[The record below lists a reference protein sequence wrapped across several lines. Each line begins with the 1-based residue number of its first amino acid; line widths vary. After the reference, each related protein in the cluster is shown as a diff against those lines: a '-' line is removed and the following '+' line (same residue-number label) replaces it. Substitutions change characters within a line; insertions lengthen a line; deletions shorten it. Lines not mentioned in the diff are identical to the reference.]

1 MVRLDSCAPGA
12 IVTVRGSEQT
22 GYIVESGQG
31 RFDAPAK
38 RRDFCRATSM
48 STPPLKSWRTLIS
61 AAELAPHL
69 ADPDWLVVDCRFEL
83 GKPER
88 GEDAYRAGHIP
99 HAIYAHL
106 DRDLAAPITPTS
118 GRHPLPQP
126 DQFAATLTRWG
137 MTSSTQVVAYDAD
150 NAAYAARLWWLLRW
164 VGHEA
169 VAVLDGGFKA
179 WIAAGLPTSTE
190 VARRRAGHFVARP
203 NRDLWLDTGEVA
215 ERAQRADWRLLDAR
229 APERFAGKVEPIDA
243 VAGHV
248 PGARNHPFAT
258 NLGSD
263 GRFAPVQELRQRFA
277 QSQDGVADDH
287 TIVMCGS
294 GVTACNLLLAME
306 AAGKRGARLY
316 AGSWSEWIREPSR
329 PVEKGS
335 G

>member
-1 MVRLDSCAPGA
+1 MTTRPG
-12 IVTVRGSEQT
+12 
-22 GYIVESGQG
+22 
-31 RFDAPAK
+31 
-38 RRDFCRATSM
+38 
-48 STPPLKSWRTLIS
+48 TLFRSLIPV
-61 AAELAPHL
+61 AELAPHV
-69 ADPDWLVVDCRFEL
+69 ADPDWLIVDCRFEL
-83 GKPER
+83 GKPET
-88 GEDAYRAGHIP
+88 GERAYAAGHIP

-106 DRDLAAPITPTS
+106 DRDLASAVTPQT
-118 GRHPLPQP
+118 GRHPLPDP
-126 DQFAATLTRWG
+126 DEFAALLAGWG
-137 MTSSTQVVAYDAD
+137 MTPATQVVAYDAD

-179 WIAAGLPTSTE
+179 WTAAGLPTTTE
-190 VARRRAGHFVARP
+190 VPRRPPGRFAARP
-203 NRDLWLDTGEVA
+203 NRDMWLDAREVA
-215 ERAQRADWRLLDAR
+215 ERVQRADWRLLDAR
-229 APERFAGKVEPIDA
+229 APERFAGAVEPIDP

-248 PGARNHPFAT
+248 PGARNHPFAS

-263 GRFAPVQELRQRFA
+263 SRFAPAQELQRRFA

-316 AGSWSEWIREPSR
+316 AGSWSEWIRDAQR
-329 PVEKGS
+329 PVAKGAGS

>member
-1 MVRLDSCAPGA
+1 MPTRS
-12 IVTVRGSEQT
+12 
-22 GYIVESGQG
+22 
-31 RFDAPAK
+31 
-38 RRDFCRATSM
+38 
-48 STPPLKSWRTLIS
+48 PPFKTLIS
-61 AAELAPHL
+61 AAELAPHV
-69 ADPDWLVVDCRFEL
+69 ADPDWLVIDCRFEL
-83 GKPER
+83 GKPDTGER
-88 GEDAYRAGHIP
+88 AYAAGHIP

-106 DRDLAAPITPTS
+106 DRDLAAPVAPAT

-126 DQFAATLTRWG
+126 ETFAGTLTRWG
-137 MTSSTQVVAYDAD
+137 MTPATQVVAYDAD

-179 WIAAGLPTSTE
+179 WTAAGLPTTTE
-190 VARRRAGHFVARP
+190 VPRRRAGHFTARP
-203 NRDLWLDTGEVA
+203 NRDMWYDASEVA
-215 ERAQRADWRLLDAR
+215 ERVQRADWRLLDAR
-229 APERFAGKVEPIDA
+229 APERFAGRVEPIDP

-263 GRFAPVQELRQRFA
+263 GRFAAAHELRNRFE
-277 QSQDGVADDH
+277 QSQAGVADDR

-306 AAGKRGARLY
+306 HAGKRGARLY
-316 AGSWSEWIREPSR
+316 AGSWSEWIRDPAR
-329 PVEKGS
+329 GVEKMS